1 MNRISA
7 WSFLVRRPFQNLGN
21 QQTGRG
27 YRPIRGDSTKI
38 KIKRAPTIVTVTC
51 SELSAM
57 PPSIWRKRAY
67 NMVISTIVEI

>member
-1 MNRISA
+1 MNADADTVQYGATPPKSK
-7 WSFLVRRPFQNLGN
+7 SKEHP
-21 QQTGRG
+21 
-27 YRPIRGDSTKI
+27 
-38 KIKRAPTIVTVTC
+38 PTIVTVTC